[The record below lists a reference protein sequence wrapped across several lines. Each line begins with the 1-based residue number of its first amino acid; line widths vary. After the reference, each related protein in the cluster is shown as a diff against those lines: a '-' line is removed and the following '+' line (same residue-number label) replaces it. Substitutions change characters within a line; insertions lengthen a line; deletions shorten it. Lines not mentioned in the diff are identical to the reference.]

1 MITVNQIIEWSK
13 PHPIGGGAKRTRIAT
28 DAIEF
33 SIVGGST
40 GLYGN
45 FENTFEVAIFD
56 VQSNEFMTR
65 FFHPEGGDDVIP
77 YMSGEELEE
86 LVNRLIKDKDF
97 QVR

>member
-13 PHPIGGGAKRTRIAT
+13 PHPVGDGGKRTRIAT

-33 SIVGGST
+33 SIVGGAR
-40 GLYGN
+40 GLYGD
-45 FENTFEVAIFD
+45 FEDTFEVAIFD
-56 VQSNEFMTR
+56 VQSGDFMTR